1 MGFGGHSDRHQG
13 GERVLQRQRIAE
25 HADAFTI
32 VESLGSDDHRM
43 FEYRVRCPDVRLVR
57 VFAGERVHSDGRRR
71 VTLNSGGRAAAMGR
85 QLDLVFDG
93 LRIRLPIGAA
103 IGAEGGGRPLASPEL
118 FAASTCYLAG

>member
-1 MGFGGHSDRHQG
+1 
-13 GERVLQRQRIAE
+13 
-25 HADAFTI
+25 
-32 VESLGSDDHRM
+32 
-43 FEYRVRCPDVRLVR
+43 
-57 VFAGERVHSDGRRR
+57 
-71 VTLNSGGRAAAMGR
+71 MGR